1 MQNPIFYS
9 NKADIAFAKIEAS
22 HLVAATEQIIATT
35 KAGIE
40 GLYRQTDT
48 TAQIDTTTL
57 DKTFDNTFAAYDR
70 LLAAFS
76 DVYGIIYLLAN
87 VSPEPSVYQQANE
100 AILKLEAFANQL
112 SLDENLYQALKMYS
126 QLPQLQNLEAP
137 QKKFVEDTIKDFE
150 RNGFALDAAKREQLG
165 ILKNKHAEISN
176 AFLKNIAQSKG
187 ELIIT
192 EAQTAGLPQDYKAR
206 YRNQDGTYTITLDY
220 PAYQPF
226 MKYAQDDDLRKQL
239 YFKYLNRASDQ
250 NPALLQEMLTLKKQ
264 IAQLLGY
271 ENYAD
276 YRLENSMAKKAA
288 LVWEFENELAQT
300 VRQIAEKEFEKL
312 NQIKLAHYEK
322 NNPLSEA
329 EKKEAQQPVKAW
341 QSSFFTEKLLQSEYQ
356 VESQQVKQYF
366 ELQNVIYGIFSIIE
380 RLFEVR
386 FVAQQNPHAIWHE
399 DVQLFHLHTWA
410 GSKIGTLYL
419 DLYPRPNKYSHAACF
434 GVVKGYEKANG
445 ERHLPITALVC
456 NFPKPTQNQPS
467 LLSHDLVET
476 LFHEFGH
483 GLHQLLSQ
491 TPLHAQ
497 AGTSVVRDF
506 VEVPSQLFE
515 NWAWDYQTLSL
526 FAKHYQTGEVLPLSL
541 FEKMKKAKNVNI
553 GLHTLQQIL
562 YGTYDM
568 TLHHQYNPE
577 EGNATQLGEIFK
589 KLQARITF
597 YQPLEGTHFEAAF
610 GHLTNYAAAYYG
622 YLWSLVFADDVFSV
636 FEKEGL
642 LNPQIGKKYQQTLL
656 SRGGSQEAE
665 LLLENFLGRK
675 PNKEAFLKTLKSL

>member
-1 MQNPIFYS
+1 MQNPIFYA
-9 NKADIAFAKIEAS
+9 NEADIAFAQIEANQ
-22 HLVAATEQIIATT
+22 VAAATEAIIATT

-40 GLYRQTDT
+40 GLYGQ
-48 TAQIDTTTL
+48 AEAPA
-57 DKTFDNTFAAYDR
+57 KTFDSTFAAYDR

-112 SLDENLYQALKMYS
+112 SLDENLYQALKAYS

-137 QKKFVEDTIKDFE
+137 QRKFVTDTLKDFE
-150 RNGFALDAAKREQLG
+150 RNGVALDTDKRKKLEV
-165 ILKNKHAEISN
+165 LKNKHAEISN
-176 AFLKNIAQSKG
+176 AFLKNIAQSKD
-187 ELIIT
+187 ELILN
-192 EAQTAGLPQDYKAR
+192 EAQTLGLPQDYKAR

-226 MKYAQDDDLRKQL
+226 MKYAQDDSLRKQL

-250 NPALLQEMLTLKKQ
+250 NPALLQEMLALKKQ

-271 ENYAD
+271 ESYAD
-276 YRLENSMAKKAA
+276 YRLENSMAKKANV
-288 LVWEFENELAQT
+288 VWDFESELAQT
-300 VRQIAEKEFEKL
+300 VRGIAEKEFEKL
-312 NQIKLAHYEK
+312 NQVKLNFYKQKDA
-322 NNPLSEA
+322 LSEA
-329 EKKEAQQPVKAW
+329 EKIEAQQPVKAW
-341 QSSFFTEKLLQSEYQ
+341 QSSFFTEKLLQEEYQ
-356 VESQQVKQYF
+356 IDSQEVKQYF
-366 ELQNVIYGIFSIIE
+366 ELQNVIDGIFSIIE

-386 FVAQQNPHAIWHE
+386 FVAQDNPQAIWHQ
-399 DVQLFHLHTWA
+399 DVQLFHLQNAA
-410 GSKIGTLYL
+410 GVKIGTLYL

-434 GVVKGYEKANG
+434 GVVKGYEKAKG

-456 NFPKPTQNQPS
+456 NFPKPTENQPA
-467 LLSHDLVET
+467 LLSHDWVET

-491 TPLHAQ
+491 TQLHAQ
-497 AGTSVVRDF
+497 AGTSVVQDF

-541 FEKMKKAKNVNI
+541 FEKMRKAKNVNI

-568 TLHHQYNPE
+568 TLHHQYKPE

-597 YQPLEGTHFEAAF
+597 YQPLEGTHFEASF

-622 YLWSLVFADDVFSV
+622 YLWSLVFADDVFSI

-642 LNPQIGKKYQQTLL
+642 LNPAVGKRYQETLL
-656 SRGGSQEAE
+656 SKGGSEEAE
-665 LLLENFLGRK
+665 QLLEDFLGRK
-675 PNKEAFLKTLKSL
+675 PEKEAFLKALQGA